1 MGRTSQP
8 GKAVVRTLEI
18 CELGF
23 SMLGKKGLPKK
34 VFSALMRA
42 CLEDAMDVEDLPE
55 AAPEEEEIEARRS
68 EAMISSAVG

>member
-1 MGRTSQP
+1 MEP

-34 VFSALMRA
+34 VFSAMLRA
-42 CLEDAMDVEDLPE
+42 CMEDEIEVPDLEEDLPSVPQLSSGE
-55 AAPEEEEIEARRS
+55 VWVNKDTSEMRRVS
-68 EAMISSAVG
+68 